1 MTPGKFTVVELNLF
15 RHRQPNSRGERIFK
29 FCHQLTKLE
38 TGPLRKVASP
48 VLLPTVAGNLEALSF
63 EYMLVLFNE
72 ICSFRLLDTTRHKC
86 F

>member
-48 VLLPTVAGNLEALSF
+48 VLLPTVAGNLEALIF
-63 EYMLVLFNE
+63 EYMLIIND
-72 ICSFRLLDTTRHKC
+72 ICPFRLLDTT
-86 F
+86 